1 MAQRITKNSD
11 KEVHVVSDATG
22 FINVNG
28 GAAINAANADGD
40 GTLTGLSLKKVV
52 HSASTGRWTVS
63 RGGNTISVLSGSGEV
78 EYDSMGLSW
87 VSGGDEQANVVFT
100 LNSGQG
106 TIALR
111 LGKIT

>member
-11 KEVHVVSDATG
+11 REVHVVSDATG
-22 FINVNG
+22 FLNVNG
-28 GAAINAANADGD
+28 GAAVNAANANGD

-52 HSASTGRWTVS
+52 HSAANGTWTVS
-63 RGGNTISVLSGSGEV
+63 RGGNTISVLVGSGDV
-78 EYDSMGLSW
+78 EYDTMGLSW

-100 LNSGQG
+100 LSAGAG
-106 TIALR
+106 TIAIR